1 MRRTGTWAGWNGDVV
16 RLEELLFPA
25 TVMPDRD
32 WWHALWPDPDATV
45 RALGIEPGMRV
56 IDLCCGDGYFT
67 AAIARRIAPGQV
79 VGVDLDPA
87 MLAQAQAACRG
98 AGNCIW
104 VVDDARNLGRLVAEP
119 ADYVLVANTFHGVPD
134 QTALAHEV
142 AAVLK
147 PGGRF
152 AIVNWH
158 PLPREQTRVSGQAR
172 GPRTEMRM
180 SPEQVRAAV
189 APAGLELERVIEL
202 PPYHYAILFAASAT
216 IRS

>member
-1 MRRTGTWAGWNGDVV
+1 MK
-16 RLEELLFPA
+16 LEELLFPA

-79 VGVDLDPA
+79 VGVDLDPD
-87 MLAQAQAACRG
+87 MMAQAQAACRG
-98 AGNCIW
+98 TGNCTW
-104 VVDDARNLGRLVAEP
+104 VVGDARNLRRLVGERV
-119 ADYVLVANTFHGVPD
+119 DYVLVANTFHGVPD
-134 QTALAHEV
+134 QTALAREV

-147 PGGRF
+147 PAGRF

-158 PLPREQTRVSGQAR
+158 PLPREQTTVSGQAR

-180 SPEQVRAAV
+180 SPEQVRAVV
-189 APAGLELERVIEL
+189 APAGLELERVIDI
-202 PPYHYAILFAASAT
+202 PPYHYAVLFTASAT

>member
-1 MRRTGTWAGWNGDVV
+1 MK
-16 RLEELLFPA
+16 LEELLFPA

-79 VGVDLDPA
+79 VGVDLDPD
-87 MLAQAQAACRG
+87 MLAQAQAACRE
-98 AGNCIW
+98 AGNCTW
-104 VVDDARNLGRLVAEP
+104 VVGDARNLRRLVGERV
-119 ADYVLVANTFHGVPD
+119 DYVLVANTFHGVPD
-134 QTALAHEV
+134 QTALAREV

-152 AIVNWH
+152 GIVNWH
-158 PLPREQTRVSGQAR
+158 PLPREQTTVSGQAR

-180 SPEQVRAAV
+180 SPERVRAV
-189 APAGLELERVIEL
+189 VVPAGLELERVIEI
-202 PPYHYAILFAASAT
+202 PPYHYAVLFTASAT